1 LTAIRRTLSLY
12 SPSYFEPV
20 THLTFLYI
28 DSSMI
33 KIIDRRTK
41 KSTAR
46 SGNISP
52 RKNPDIERTV
62 SSILR
67 SVQKNGDAAVKVY
80 TLKFDGA
87 QLQSLKVPVNEI
99 RAMVRRGDTK
109 FVEILS
115 QAARNIRRYHSH
127 QVQKNW
133 KIQGAD
139 GSELRQVF
147 VPVDRVG
154 VYVPGGKAA
163 YPSTVLMNVIPAQV
177 AGVKEI
183 HLVSPPNKNGD
194 VHPDVLLA
202 AGLLGIDNVY
212 CVGGAQAIAALA
224 YGTETIPAV
233 DKIVGPGNIF
243 VATAKRMVYGTVG
256 IDSIAG
262 PSEVVILAD
271 NSARPAYIAA
281 DLLAQAEHD
290 ERAVPILITTSRS
303 LAESVRAEVNRMTE
317 VLERKEI
324 ISAAIRNR
332 GCIYIVPSLEAG
344 IALVNDLAP
353 EHLEIMT
360 TKDEQVLKK
369 IRHAGSIF
377 LGDHSPV
384 AVGDYYAGPNHVL
397 PTERTARFSSP
408 LSVDDFLKRSSVVR
422 YTQKGIAAIAE
433 NAATFADHEG
443 LSAHAHS
450 LRIRTR
456 P

>member
-1 LTAIRRTLSLY
+1 
-12 SPSYFEPV
+12 
-20 THLTFLYI
+20 
-28 DSSMI
+28 MI
-33 KIIDRRTK
+33 KIIDRRAK
-41 KSTAR
+41 KSTLQT
-46 SGNISP
+46 GNIP
-52 RKNPDIERTV
+52 TRKNPDIEKTV

-67 SVQKNGDAAVKVY
+67 SVQKNGDAAVKMY
-80 TLKFDGA
+80 TRKFDGA
-87 QLQSLKVPVNEI
+87 QLQSLAVPVTEI
-99 RAMVRRGDTK
+99 RAVLRKGDKK
-109 FVEILS
+109 FLEILR
-115 QAARNIRRYHSH
+115 QAARNIRRYHSR
-127 QVQKNW
+127 QVQKSW
-133 KIQGAD
+133 KMQGSM
-139 GSELRQVF
+139 GTELRQIF
-147 VPVDRVG
+147 VPMDRVG

-194 VHPDVLLA
+194 VHPDVLIA

-212 CVGGAQAIAALA
+212 CIGGAQAIAALA
-224 YGTETIPAV
+224 FGTESIPAV
-233 DKIVGPGNIF
+233 DKIVGPGNIY
-243 VATAKRMVYGTVG
+243 VATAKRMVYGKVG

-271 NSARPAYIAA
+271 NSARPEYIAA

-290 ERAVPILITTSRS
+290 ERAVPILITTSRR
-303 LAESVRAEVNRMTE
+303 LAESVRSEVNRMS
-317 VLERKEI
+317 VILERKEI
-324 ISAAIRNR
+324 IAAAIRNR

-344 IALVNDLAP
+344 IALVNDIAP

-377 LGDHSPV
+377 LGDYSPV

-397 PTERTARFSSP
+397 PTEHTARFSSP

-422 YTQKGIAAIAE
+422 YTQKGIESIAE

-456 P
+456 Q

>member
-1 LTAIRRTLSLY
+1 
-12 SPSYFEPV
+12 
-20 THLTFLYI
+20 
-28 DSSMI
+28 MI
-33 KIIDRRTK
+33 KIIDRRSK
-41 KSTAR
+41 VSTAR
-46 SGNISP
+46 SGNIPS
-52 RKNPDIERTV
+52 RENPDVERTV

-67 SVQKNGDAAVKVY
+67 SVQKNGDAAVKLY
-80 TLKFDGA
+80 TRKFDGA
-87 QLQSLKVPVNEI
+87 QLRTLKVPVSEI
-99 RAMVRRGDTK
+99 RAALRKGDAK
-109 FVEILS
+109 FLEILR

-127 QVQKNW
+127 QIRKNW
-133 KIQGAD
+133 KIQGSE
-139 GSELRQVF
+139 GSELRQIS

-194 VHPDVLLA
+194 VHPDVLIA

-212 CVGGAQAIAALA
+212 SVGGAQAIAALA

-290 ERAVPILITTSRS
+290 ERAVPILITTSRK
-303 LAESVRAEVNRMTE
+303 LAESVRSEMNRMTE
-317 VLERKEI
+317 MLERKEI
-324 ISAAIRNR
+324 ITAAIRNR
-332 GCIYIVPSLEAG
+332 GRIYIVPSLEAG

-377 LGDHSPV
+377 LGDYSPV

-422 YTQKGIAAIAE
+422 YTQKGIDAIAE

-456 P
+456 R

>member
-1 LTAIRRTLSLY
+1 
-12 SPSYFEPV
+12 
-20 THLTFLYI
+20 
-28 DSSMI
+28 MI
-33 KIIDRRTK
+33 KIIDRRSK
-41 KSTAR
+41 VSAAQ
-46 SGNISP
+46 SGNISS
-52 RKNPDIERTV
+52 RKNSDVERIV

-67 SVQKNGDAAVKVY
+67 SVQKNGDAAVKMY
-80 TLKFDGA
+80 TRKFDGA
-87 QLQSLKVPVNEI
+87 QLRTLKVPVSEI
-99 RAMVRRGDTK
+99 RAVLRKGDAK
-109 FVEILS
+109 FLEILRLAS
-115 QAARNIRRYHSH
+115 RNIRRYHSH
-127 QVQKNW
+127 QVRKNW
-133 KIQGAD
+133 KIQGSE
-139 GSELRQVF
+139 GSELRQIY

-194 VHPDVLLA
+194 VHPDVLIA

-290 ERAVPILITTSRS
+290 ERAVPILITTSRK
-303 LAESVRAEVNRMTE
+303 LAESVRSEMNRMTE
-317 VLERKEI
+317 MLERKEI
-324 ISAAIRNR
+324 IVAAIRNR
-332 GCIYIVPSLEAG
+332 GRIYIVPSLEAG

-377 LGDHSPV
+377 LGDYSPV

-422 YTQKGIAAIAE
+422 YTQKGIDAIAE

-456 P
+456 R